1 MPVVDILSA
10 YLICGVSSL
19 VGALLMRMARS
30 DEPRMRAALRTF
42 VGAFGVLGVGLL
54 PAGLGPL
61 AAHPAA
67 PWSMTACSVAG
78 VVLLAHAIGHLEGHW
93 MPRRRVG
100 ALLLVCAV
108 DPATVRR
115 IAERLRLTLAEADWA
130 ALHVAQPVTVS
141 IGVAVVGPGE
151 RLDDTLQRADEALYR
166 AKREGRNQCRFSLKA
181 A

>member
-67 PWSMTACSVAG
+67 
-78 VVLLAHAIGHLEGHW
+78 
-93 MPRRRVG
+93 R
-100 ALLLVCAV
+100 
-108 DPATVRR
+108 
-115 IAERLRLTLAEADWA
+115 
-130 ALHVAQPVTVS
+130 